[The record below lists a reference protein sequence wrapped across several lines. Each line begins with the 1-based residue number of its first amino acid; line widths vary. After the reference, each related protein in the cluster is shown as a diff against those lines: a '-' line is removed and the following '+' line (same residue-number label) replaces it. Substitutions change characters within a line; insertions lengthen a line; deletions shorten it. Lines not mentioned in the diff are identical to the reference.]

1 MYNIETGLYAIIIA
15 FIASALLG
23 PLLIPVFRRLKFGQN
38 VRTDGPQTHLAKQ
51 GTPSMGGM
59 IFLLASAIALLFFL
73 DNNKD
78 GVALLLF
85 TFGYGVIGFLD
96 DYLKVLKKSSDG
108 LNPKQK
114 ILLQIVVTIL
124 FLWYLMSTKENFSM
138 MYIPFTDG
146 KVWELGLFLFIPF
159 YLIAVIGTVNAVNL
173 TDGLDG
179 LASGITL
186 MVSIFFGFIALQDGN
201 NVFVYAWALAGAL
214 LGFLIFNSNPAKV
227 FMGDTGSLALGGFVV
242 GIAFIVNQPLL
253 ILIVGLIYV
262 IEAASTA
269 IQVTYF
275 KYTKKKYGEGRRVFK
290 MAPFHHHLEQCG
302 YKETKV
308 VAIFY
313 ITTAILCLVG
323 FLAVADIYK

>member
-1 MYNIETGLYAIIIA
+1 MYSLESGLYAIILA
-15 FIASALLG
+15 FTASALLG
-23 PLLIPVFRRLKFGQN
+23 PLLIPAFRKLKFGQN
-38 VRTDGPQTHLAKQ
+38 VRKDGPETHLAKQ

-59 IFLLASAIALLFFL
+59 IFLIASAIALLFFV
-73 DNNKD
+73 DNNND
-78 GVALLLF
+78 SIALLLF
-85 TFGYGVIGFLD
+85 TFSYGVIGFLD
-96 DYLKVLKKSSDG
+96 DYLKVKKKSSDG
-108 LNPKQK
+108 LSAIQK
-114 ILLQIVVTIL
+114 IILQSIVTIL
-124 FLWYLMSTKENFSM
+124 FLGYLVMNKQDYNT

-146 KVWELGLFLFIPF
+146 LTITLNPYIFVPF
-159 YLIAVIGTVNAVNL
+159 FFVAVIGTVNAVNL

-186 MVSIFFGFIALQDGN
+186 MVAIFFGFVALQAQSN
-201 NVFVYAWALAGAL
+201 AFIYAWALGGAL

-242 GIAFIVNQPLL
+242 GIAFILNQPLL
-253 ILIVGLIYV
+253 IPIVGFIYV
-262 IEAASTA
+262 IEAISVT

-290 MAPFHHHLEQCG
+290 MAPFHHHLEKSG

-313 ITTAILCLVG
+313 IATAMLCLLG
-323 FLAVADIYK
+323 FLAIADIYR

>member
-1 MYNIETGLYAIIIA
+1 MYNIESGLYAIILA
-15 FIASALLG
+15 FTASALLG
-23 PLLIPVFRRLKFGQN
+23 PLLIPIFRKLKFGQN
-38 VRTDGPQTHLAKQ
+38 VRLDGPESHLAKQ

-59 IFLLASAIALLFFL
+59 IFLIASAISLLFFVKGNG
-73 DNNKD
+73 DS
-78 GVALLLF
+78 VALLLF
-85 TFGYGVIGFLD
+85 TFSYGVIGFID
-96 DYLKVLKKSSDG
+96 DYLKVKKKSSDG
-108 LNPKQK
+108 LSAIQK
-114 ILLQIVVTIL
+114 IILQSIVTVL
-124 FLWYLMSTKENFSM
+124 FLGYLVMNKENYNM

-146 KVWELGLFLFIPF
+146 VTITLNPFLFVPF
-159 YLIAVIGTVNAVNL
+159 FFVAVIATVNAVNL

-179 LASGITL
+179 LASGVTL
-186 MVSIFFGFIALQDGN
+186 MVAIFFGFVALQEGS
-201 NVFVYAWALAGAL
+201 NVFIYAWALGGGL

-242 GIAFIVNQPLL
+242 GIAFILNQPLL

-262 IEAASTA
+262 IEALSVT

-290 MAPFHHHLEQCG
+290 MAPFHHHLEKSG

-313 ITTAILCLVG
+313 IATAMLCLLG
-323 FLAVADIYK
+323 FLAIADIYR

>member
-1 MYNIETGLYAIIIA
+1 MYNIESGLYAIILA
-15 FIASALLG
+15 FTASALLG
-23 PLLIPVFRRLKFGQN
+23 PLLIPAFRKLKFGQN
-38 VRTDGPQTHLAKQ
+38 VRTDGPETHLAKQ

-59 IFLLASAIALLFFL
+59 IFLIASAISLLFFL
-73 DNNKD
+73 KGNSDS
-78 GVALLLF
+78 VALLLF
-85 TFGYGVIGFLD
+85 TFSYGIIGFID
-96 DYLKVLKKSSDG
+96 DYLKVKKKSSDG
-108 LNPKQK
+108 LSAIQK
-114 ILLQIVVTIL
+114 IVLQCIVTVA
-124 FLWYLMSTKENFSM
+124 FLGYLVVNKENYNM

-146 KVWELGLFLFIPF
+146 VTLTLAPLMFVPF
-159 YLIAVIGTVNAVNL
+159 FFVAVIGTVNAVNL

-186 MVSIFFGFIALQDGN
+186 MVAIFFGFIALQEN
-201 NVFVYAWALAGAL
+201 SNVFIYAWALGGAL

-242 GIAFIVNQPLL
+242 GIAFILNQPLL
-253 ILIVGLIYV
+253 ILIVGFIYV
-262 IEAASTA
+262 IEAVSVT

-290 MAPFHHHLEQCG
+290 MAPFHHHLEKSG

-313 ITTAILCLVG
+313 IATAMLCLLG
-323 FLAVADIYK
+323 FLAVADIYR